1 MESEETNI
9 PAQPEAAP
17 APDVK
22 KPRATR
28 RTTTRKAA
36 STEATTAPEA
46 DGGSTEAPAAK
57 VKKTTVR
64 KPRAAKAS
72 PTAASAE
79 DVSPAAVSEPASTP
93 ASEGEKPDARTRV
106 RRVSLKPR
114 EATEE
119 ASAPAAVPTP
129 APAPSTATPAAEQSA
144 EHPATPDAEA
154 PAAPSASAAP
164 STTGSVRPAPHRQD
178 EHHTHTRDIRE
189 REEERD
195 LEGTP
200 GFTAP
205 ETVGGNEG
213 GGNGSRRKRRRRNR
227 RGGEGSPQVQQ
238 GSNPRVDPDE
248 LVRRAWKIYLGEVT
262 EEGLALMDDRTATEA
277 SRRAFRVAE
286 LFLLEAARHRP
297 STTEEAPAETSDEE
311 E

>member
-9 PAQPEAAP
+9 PAQPEVTP
-17 APDVK
+17 TPDVK
-22 KPRATR
+22 KPRAPR
-28 RTTTRKAA
+28 RTTTRKASA
-36 STEATTAPEA
+36 EATTAPEA

-64 KPRAAKAS
+64 KPRASKA
-72 PTAASAE
+72 AAAE
-79 DVSPAAVSEPASTP
+79 EVAPAAVSEPASPPTGD
-93 ASEGEKPDARTRV
+93 GEKTVVRTRV

-119 ASAPAAVPTP
+119 ASTPAAPAAP
-129 APAPSTATPAAEQSA
+129 APVPASDAAAPTVERPM
-144 EHPATPDAEA
+144 EHPATSEA
-154 PAAPSASAAP
+154 AAPSAPLENVPA
-164 STTGSVRPAPHRQD
+164 RPAQRRQE

-189 REEERD
+189 REDERD
-195 LEGTP
+195 LEATP
-200 GFTAP
+200 GFSVP

-213 GGNGSRRKRRRRNR
+213 GGSGNRRKRRRRNR
-227 RGGEGSPQVQQ
+227 RGGEGTPQVQQ
-238 GSNPRVDPDE
+238 GSNLRVDPDE

-297 STTEEAPAETSDEE
+297 STEEAPTETPEE
-311 E
+311 EE